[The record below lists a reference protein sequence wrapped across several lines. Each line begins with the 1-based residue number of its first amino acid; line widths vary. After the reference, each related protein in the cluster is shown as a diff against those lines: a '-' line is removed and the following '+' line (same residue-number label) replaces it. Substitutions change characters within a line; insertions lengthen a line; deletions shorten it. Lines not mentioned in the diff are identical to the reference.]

1 MDRIDMTKEIVSPL
15 PGTFFR
21 RPSPDK
27 PPYKEEGDRVA
38 AGDVIGLVEVMK
50 TFYEVKADAV
60 GRIAKFLVENE
71 APVQAGQAL
80 VTLDA

>member
-1 MDRIDMTKEIVSPL
+1 MAVKEIVSPL

-27 PPYKEEGDRVA
+27 PHYKEEGDRVA

-50 TFYEVKADAV
+50 TFYEVKADTA
-60 GRIAKFLVENE
+60 GRIIKFLVENE
-71 APVQAGQAL
+71 APIQAGEAI
-80 VTLDA
+80 VTLDV

>member
-1 MDRIDMTKEIVSPL
+1 MATKEIVSPL

-27 PPYKEEGDRVA
+27 PAYKEEGDRVA
-38 AGDVIGLVEVMK
+38 AGDVVGLVEVMK
-50 TFYEVKADAV
+50 TFYEVKSDVA
-60 GRIAKFLVENE
+60 GRIVKFLVENE
-71 APVQAGQAL
+71 APVQAGEAL